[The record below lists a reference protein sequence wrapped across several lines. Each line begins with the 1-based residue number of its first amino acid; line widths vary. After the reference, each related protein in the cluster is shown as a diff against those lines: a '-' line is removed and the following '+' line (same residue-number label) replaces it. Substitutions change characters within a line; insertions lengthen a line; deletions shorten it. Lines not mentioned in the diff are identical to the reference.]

1 MKTYNILLFCI
12 NQPLH
17 YAIYDDDVLVSART
31 IDEKPSSAL
40 AIAFQEIEAFC
51 ENRRKNERAQKNSDK
66 SATQERA
73 KIGAIY
79 YAAGPGNLSALR
91 LTHVFLHSLA
101 IIKGIKL
108 YAADSFAF
116 LPNSYIYAFG
126 KRYFYKADSMD
137 SMDSA
142 RESRASESKSTE
154 SKSTESKSTESN
166 LPHFSADSSVGFLP
180 NSRAPESK
188 AQKSKTIESKKADS
202 RAQEF
207 KNVDSSNAHD
217 TDSANCKDSGV
228 SPKPSAPKS
237 KNADS
242 KSADSNNAHDTDSS
256 DSPKPH
262 TKALSP
268 DTTHGITCV
277 LLDTPPEI
285 APFTAPQIL
294 PKEHFTLPCE
304 PLYILPPL

>member
-17 YAIYDDDVLVSART
+17 YAIYDDDVLVFART
-31 IDEKPSSAL
+31 IDEKPSGAL

-51 ENRRKNERAQKNSDK
+51 ENKRENECAQKNSDK
-66 SATQERA
+66 SVKQERA

-126 KRYFYKADSMD
+126 KRYFHKADSTD
-137 SMDSA
+137 S
-142 RESRASESKSTE
+142 T
-154 SKSTESKSTESN
+154 
-166 LPHFSADSSVGFLP
+166 
-180 NSRAPESK
+180 PESK
-188 AQKSKTIESKKADS
+188 AQKSKTPE
-202 RAQEF
+202 
-207 KNVDSSNAHD
+207 
-217 TDSANCKDSGV
+217 
-228 SPKPSAPKS
+228 S
-237 KNADS
+237 KNAE
-242 KSADSNNAHDTDSS
+242 SAAL
-256 DSPKPH
+256 PKPH
-262 TKALSP
+262 TKDLSL

-285 APFTAPQIL
+285 APFIAPQIL
-294 PKEHFTLPCE
+294 PKERFTLPCE